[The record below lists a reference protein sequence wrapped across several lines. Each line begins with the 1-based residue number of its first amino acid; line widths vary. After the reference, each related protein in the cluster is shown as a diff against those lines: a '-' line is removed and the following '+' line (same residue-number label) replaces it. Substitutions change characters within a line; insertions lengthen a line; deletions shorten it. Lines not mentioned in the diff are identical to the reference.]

1 MQNHI
6 TQQSAGAARPE
17 TNGIIETNQPFVS
30 DPPYRSGACSR
41 TPTSIAVTL
50 AFAGAIAGLAGLA
63 GCASAPPPT
72 AQMAVAEASV
82 QRASTASTSENAAA
96 SLQIAVSKLASART
110 AMNNKDYDLAKQLAE
125 EAEVDS
131 QVAELRAQSARS
143 SKAAQESNAAARAL
157 REELERKK

>member
-1 MQNHI
+1 MNTTLAQH
-6 TQQSAGAARPE
+6 SAHTATTTGPTLVTPLQRLRAPAVVAA
-17 TNGIIETNQPFVS
+17 
-30 DPPYRSGACSR
+30 ALA
-41 TPTSIAVTL
+41 SIA
-50 AFAGAIAGLAGLA
+50 IA

-82 QRASTASTSENAAA
+82 QRASNASTTENAAA
-96 SLQIAVSKLASART
+96 ALQIAVTKLASART

-157 REELERKK
+157 REELERKR